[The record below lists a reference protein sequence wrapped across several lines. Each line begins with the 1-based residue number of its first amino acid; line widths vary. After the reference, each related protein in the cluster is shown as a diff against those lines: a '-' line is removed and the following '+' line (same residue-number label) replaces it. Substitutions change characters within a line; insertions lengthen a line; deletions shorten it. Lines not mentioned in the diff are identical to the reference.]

1 MVQGAH
7 AVGLTAIAQG
17 VEHEVQLATLRSL
30 DCESVQGFHIARPMP
45 AEEAEA
51 YLRDRA
57 ADRFGGLLTRR
68 PAS

>member
-68 PAS
+68 SGS